1 MPTNP
6 NKENYMKKI
15 IKTFNPKLHPE
26 YDYVDIKLYL
36 DKLKEEKIY

>member
-1 MPTNP
+1 M
-6 NKENYMKKI
+6 NKIKECKK
-15 IKTFNPKLHPE
+15 FNVKLHPE